1 MISDKEHNIWHFT
14 HIKMISQYT
23 RCYVVIIIAFLS
35 SCSSVPYVRELDF
48 PILDSTFVGELINP
62 DKFTE
67 HTDDLLE
74 EKDLLHD
81 FYRHPAKVV
90 IELRRSLAENPSAH
104 LRMALVEVCSNSG
117 DHLASD
123 EPMEA
128 VGYHLAA
135 AEAALPTALNG
146 SDAEERVNL
155 REMYNYSCGR
165 IAQILYQTNY
175 DWEKIEEVEG
185 PDRTYRLRCRTS
197 GMGFISPAYFDNF
210 WAAKNLE
217 FKGIKNLKRN
227 IRPGFGEMM
236 VGHREYSEG
245 RLVKEPLLSDAGI
258 SLPVSVIIEPLDN
271 KGLMEMT
278 FHDVMVE
285 DTTSI
290 AGQSIPLAVDFT
302 APLAMIHN
310 YTPKGNLGK
319 QGLLHP
325 ERYAERMGLV
335 QFEPYRSNEIPVV
348 FVHGL
353 ASSPAT
359 WMTALNKLR
368 EDPNLRKRFQLLAFY
383 YNTGFPI
390 AYNADGLRQHL
401 KKFQD
406 FYDPEGNNPNMS
418 NVLVIGHSM
427 GGILSNSLIRNSGD
441 TFSKEIFT
449 KPIDEV
455 EGLSDRQKAVLK
467 QRLIYQASPYISRTV
482 YVAAP
487 HRGSGFATNP
497 IGHFTKKLIKFPVTA
512 LTAGELLLTADMS
525 DDLTEFGERIVTK
538 GSTGIN
544 SLEPDNPLLN
554 AILRQPVREG
564 VEYHSIIG
572 QTDLRKPIERGS
584 DKVVPYSSAHL
595 EGAES
600 ELIVNAR
607 HTRLTGLQE
616 GIEELRRIL
625 YIHAGLSYTSLP
637 VTNKKIAEPT
647 KRVRS
652 KPAFYGHRKR
662 K

>member
-1 MISDKEHNIWHFT
+1 
-14 HIKMISQYT
+14 MISQYT
-23 RCYVVIIIAFLS
+23 RCYVVIIIAFLT

-48 PILDSTFVGELINP
+48 PILESSFVGELIDP

-67 HTDDLLE
+67 QTHELLE
-74 EKDLLHD
+74 ERDLLHD
-81 FYRHPAKVV
+81 FYRHPDEVV
-90 IELRRSLAENPSAH
+90 IALRRSLAENPSAH
-104 LRMALVEVCSNSG
+104 LRMALIEVCSNSG
-117 DHLASD
+117 DRLASD
-123 EPMEA
+123 EPLKA

-135 AEAALPTALNG
+135 IEEALPAAMKGGET
-146 SDAEERVNL
+146 EELEHL
-155 REMYNYSCGR
+155 REMYNYSCGKV
-165 IAQILYQTNY
+165 AQILYKSDH
-175 DWEKIEEVEG
+175 DWGKVEVVEG
-185 PDRTYRLRCRTS
+185 PDRTYRLRCRTT
-197 GMGFISPAYFDNF
+197 GNGFISPAYFDEF
-210 WAAKNLE
+210 WVAKNLE
-217 FKGIKNLKRN
+217 FKGIKNLERN

-236 VGHREYSEG
+236 VGHRQRTTE
-245 RLVKEPLLSDAGI
+245 RLVKEPLLSGAGI

-285 DTTSI
+285 DSTSI
-290 AGQSIPLAVDFT
+290 AGEPVPLAVDFT
-302 APLAMIHN
+302 APLAMLLN

-359 WMTALNKLR
+359 WMSAVNKLR

-383 YNTGFPI
+383 YNSGFPI

-401 KKFQD
+401 QKFQD

-427 GGILSNSLIRNSGD
+427 GGILSNTLIRSSGD

-455 EGLSDRQKAVLK
+455 EGLSDNQKAVLK
-467 QRLIYQASPYISRTV
+467 QRLIYDASPYISRAV
-482 YVAAP
+482 YIAAP

-497 IGHFTKKLIKFPVTA
+497 IGHFTKKLIKFPVQV

-544 SLEPDNPLLN
+544 SLEPDNPLLK

-564 VEYHSIIG
+564 VQYHSIIG
-572 QTDLRKPIERGS
+572 QMDLKKPIKMGS
-584 DKVVPYSSAHL
+584 DKVVPYTSAHL
-595 EGAES
+595 EGSES
-600 ELIVNAR
+600 ELIVNSK
-607 HTRLTGLQE
+607 HTKLTGLPD

-625 YIHAGLSYTSLP
+625 YLHAGLNYTSSP
-637 VTNKKIAEPT
+637 VTNKKLAKPIKPS
-647 KRVRS
+647 KS

-662 K
+662 R